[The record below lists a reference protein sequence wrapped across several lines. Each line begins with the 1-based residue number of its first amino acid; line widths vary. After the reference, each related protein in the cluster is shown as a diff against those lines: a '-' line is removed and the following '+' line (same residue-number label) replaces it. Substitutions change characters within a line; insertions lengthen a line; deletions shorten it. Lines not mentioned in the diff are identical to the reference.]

1 MSEKPP
7 KLGTC
12 QVCHQ
17 QLSMRQLYPVELFRP
32 SVHETAR
39 INYPDWN
46 EHGYV
51 CFDDLRKIRALRIE
65 SALKNQR
72 GHLTAVDQEVVDSMK
87 SQEILTDDINKE
99 FKINE
104 TFGQKA
110 SDHVAMF
117 GGSWK
122 FIGLFSFIIFLWVV
136 FNNESHQAFDP
147 FPYIL
152 LNVFLSCMAAFQAPI
167 IMMSQNRQA
176 EKDRLRDTADYQVNL
191 KAELEILQLHAKLD
205 TFMQNEWQRL
215 LELQKLQIEIAED
228 LIELTEMHK
237 HKKTPGSTNPNK
249 TTP

>member
-7 KLGTC
+7 KMCTC

-17 QLSMRQLYPVELFRP
+17 ELPMKQLYPVELFRA

-39 INYPDWN
+39 TKYPNWD

-51 CFDDLRKIRALRIE
+51 CFDDLRGIRALRIE
-65 SALKNQR
+65 SVLTSQR
-72 GHLTAVDQEVVDSMK
+72 GKLTPADQEVVDSLK
-87 SQEILTDDINKE
+87 SQEILSEDINKAFE
-99 FKINE
+99 TSE
-104 TFGQKA
+104 TFGEKA

-117 GGSWK
+117 GGSWR
-122 FIGLFSFIIFLWVV
+122 FIGLFAFFILVWVL
-136 FNNESHQAFDP
+136 FNNKSNNPYDP
-147 FPYIL
+147 YPYIL
-152 LNVFLSCMAAFQAPI
+152 LNLFLSCIAAFQAPI

-176 EKDRLRDTADYQVNL
+176 DKDRLRDTADYQVNL

-228 LIELTEMHK
+228 IVELTEMHK
-237 HKKTPGSTNPNK
+237 HKKMPVN
-249 TTP
+249 TTQIKP